1 MWKQYRQKKRK
12 TRISPPVGE
21 NVADESKEKQELVRR
36 SERMWRT
43 KERKTRI
50 NLSAGENMENMADE
64 RKKNKKR

>member
-1 MWKQYRQKKRK
+1 MTDEREEK

-43 KERKTRI
+43 KAR
-50 NLSAGENMENMADE
+50 
-64 RKKNKKR
+64 KNKKR